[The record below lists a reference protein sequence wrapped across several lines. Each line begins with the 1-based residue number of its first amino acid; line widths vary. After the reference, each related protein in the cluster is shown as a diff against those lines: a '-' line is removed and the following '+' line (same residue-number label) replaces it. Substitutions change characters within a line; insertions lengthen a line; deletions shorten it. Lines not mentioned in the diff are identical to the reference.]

1 MNCHLTAENAA
12 FTKIRQLEKRVD
24 ETDKELDDVKQQV
37 SANTNAFNG
46 HIAQTAERVETKEL
60 SATSATANT
69 ATFTNAEAG
78 NLNAT
83 GITATT
89 IDAGTINVD
98 NLENVNVLH
107 GKTVDVDKTIATIG
121 QFTETH
127 TTTANNTTTNTDTLN
142 VSTEANLTGQ
152 VNIDGNLTFTK
163 DNGLSKLQ
171 GNYLE
176 VDAANVVIEN
186 KNKEAYALKVPGING
201 QALFGG
207 SVTVQDT
214 LTAKNLVVDGETHT
228 TTANNTTTNTDT
240 LNVSTEAN
248 LTGQVNIDGNLT
260 FTKDNGLSKL
270 QGEYLEV
277 DAAKVVLNNKT
288 KDGYAL
294 YAPGVDGRALFEG
307 SVSVQD
313 TLTAKNLVVDGE
325 VKGLKLDED
334 TVLTNPTF
342 KGITGTN
349 ELTTTALVI
358 NSEGKL
364 VSKKVSN
371 EVEGSVAS
379 SLVAYKKIIN
389 ATLLNEWKQN
399 SDNSV
404 YKVPVSSTAQFV
416 INTTNGEIQLTNEN
430 GNQRK
435 VSDLGVT
442 LEEAAYSVV
451 HNNFVYIIHP
461 TMENGTTFK
470 CVIIPI
476 NTNTMEVSPS
486 LDITQYFGEVSS
498 SDYSESIFE
507 VVQNKAT
514 YQPAAFGSV
523 LSEDVPTIGFIGTN
537 TYINLSTMEVNTR
550 DTAFDG
556 KYSYVL
562 TKNGRW
568 IKIFGSVFSGMNTYY
583 CTNGR
588 YSSVE
593 DAALGVPTCENILD
607 PDTNKISRQMF
618 YVDAPLFGMCGN
630 SLVYSNGGKIKEK
643 PFAYIPGYST
653 YESHIFGTVD
663 KDGNP
668 VYFGTLLTVVSNSA
682 SNSNLYLMGGYYP
695 RDYFTTTTSYI
706 ETIVIDD
713 AKVEVNGSTFVDGV
727 WYDKVVN
734 SVTDLIAFITKP
746 KDKKRYK
753 VLYTGYSVWFDSS
766 DTFQFPKVFT
776 SNDIYGTFDI
786 YHRRDDSRTFA
797 LELIGTPG
805 TATRISTLI
814 DACHWH
820 GFNTNVSLLFCNE
833 ALNKILAVDDES
845 VSYLHI
851 NDCQL
856 TFGTSNTGKNSKYYL
871 GISDSSNVTYGL
883 FNIPGSL
890 FSDVENKKVDLTL
903 TNCYNVIYRDNNS
916 ANDVM
921 YGYSKMLFSFSDRC
935 EANIYSIPSQV
946 SEQCGPGYNLEY
958 NAAANA
964 GAKFRT
970 PTLKYRATP
979 YR

>member
-1 MNCHLTAENAA
+1 MDGRMNCHLTAENAA
-12 FTKIRQLEKRVD
+12 FTKIRQLEKRMD
-24 ETDKELDDVKQQV
+24 ETDKELDGVEQQV
-37 SANTNAFNG
+37 LENTNAFNG
-46 HIAQTAERVETKEL
+46 HIAQTAERVETREL
-60 SATSATANT
+60 SATSVTANT
-69 ATFTNAEAG
+69 ANITNAEAG
-78 NLNAT
+78 SLNAT

-121 QFTETH
+121 QFAETH

-176 VDAANVVIEN
+176 VDAANVVINN

-214 LTAKNLVVDGETHT
+214 LTAKNLVVVG
-228 TTANNTTTNTDT
+228 DT
-240 LNVSTEAN
+240 LMN
-248 LTGQVNIDGNLT
+248 
-260 FTKDNGLSKL
+260 
-270 QGEYLEV
+270 
-277 DAAKVVLNNKT
+277 
-288 KDGYAL
+288 
-294 YAPGVDGRALFEG
+294 
-307 SVSVQD
+307 
-313 TLTAKNLVVDGE
+313 
-325 VKGLKLDED
+325 GLKLDES
-334 TVLTNPTF
+334 TELTNPTF

-349 ELTTTALVI
+349 ELTTSALVV

-364 VSKKVSN
+364 VSKKISS

-379 SLVAYKKIIN
+379 SLVCKKEIIN
-389 ATLLNEWKQN
+389 ATLLDEWKQN
-399 SDNSV
+399 ADNSV
-404 YKVPVSSTAQFV
+404 YKVPLSSTAQFV
-416 INTTNGEIQLTNEN
+416 INTTNGEVQLTNEN

-442 LEEAAYSVV
+442 YEDAAYSVV

-486 LDITQYFGEVSS
+486 LDITQYFGQVSS
-498 SDYSESIFE
+498 SDFSTSIWEE
-507 VVQNKAT
+507 VIQLKAT
-514 YQPAAFGSV
+514 YQPAVFGPV

-537 TYINLSTMEVNTR
+537 TYVNLSTMEVNTR

-556 KYSYVL
+556 EHSYVL

-568 IKIFGSVFSGMNTYY
+568 IEIFGEVFASYTH

-593 DAALGVPTCENILD
+593 DAALGMPACEYVLD
-607 PDTNKISRQMF
+607 PDTNKIYKQMF
-618 YVDAPLFGMCGN
+618 YVDAPVFGMLG
-630 SLVYSNGGKIKEK
+630 SRLVYSDGGTIKEVA
-643 PFAYIPGYST
+643 FTDIPGYSR
-653 YESHIFGTVD
+653 YEDDFGTVD

-668 VYFGTLLTVVSNSA
+668 VYFGPLFTIMSNS
-682 SNSNLYLMGGYYP
+682 SSRSNLYLMGGYYP
-695 RDYFTTTTSYI
+695 RDYFTTTTSYD

-713 AKVEVNGSTFVDGV
+713 TKVEVNGSTFIDGV

-734 SVTDLIAFITKP
+734 SVNDLIAFITKP

-753 VLYTGYSVWFDSS
+753 VLFTGYTVTFDTS
-766 DTFQFPKVFT
+766 DTSQFPKVFT
-776 SNDIYGTFDI
+776 TNDIYGTFDI
-786 YHRRDDSRTFA
+786 YHIRDDSRTFA
-797 LELIGTPG
+797 LELTGVPG
-805 TATRISTLI
+805 NATKISKLI
-814 DACHWH
+814 DACNWH
-820 GFNTNVSLLFCNE
+820 GFYTSVSLLFCNE

-856 TFGTSNTGKNSKYYL
+856 SFNTTNTGRNSKYYL
-871 GISDSSNVTYGL
+871 GISDSSNVTYAMVD
-883 FNIPGSL
+883 IPENL
-890 FSDVENKKVDLTL
+890 FSDAENKKVDLTL
-903 TNCYNVIYRDNNS
+903 TNCYNVVFNDDNS
-916 ANDVM
+916 ASKVYFN
-921 YGYSKMLFSFSDRC
+921 YSKILFSFSDRC

-946 SEQCGPGYNLEY
+946 STQCGPGYNLEY
-958 NAAANA
+958 DTAANA

-970 PTLKYRATP
+970 PTLKYKAAP

>member
-1 MNCHLTAENAA
+1 MDGRMNCHLTAENAA

-37 SANTNAFNG
+37 SANTNAFNE
-46 HIAQTAERVETKEL
+46 HITQTAERVETKEL
-60 SATSATANT
+60 SATSAAANT
-69 ATFTNAEAG
+69 ATFTNAEVS

-83 GITATT
+83 DITATT

-121 QFTETH
+121 QFAETH
-127 TTTANNTTTNTDTLN
+127 TTGANNVTTNTDTLN
-142 VSTEANLTGQ
+142 VATEANLTGQ

-214 LTAKNLVVDGETHT
+214 LTAKNLLVVGET
-228 TTANNTTTNTDT
+228 
-240 LNVSTEAN
+240 
-248 LTGQVNIDGNLT
+248 
-260 FTKDNGLSKL
+260 FM
-270 QGEYLEV
+270 
-277 DAAKVVLNNKT
+277 
-288 KDGYAL
+288 
-294 YAPGVDGRALFEG
+294 
-307 SVSVQD
+307 
-313 TLTAKNLVVDGE
+313 
-325 VKGLKLDED
+325 KGLKLDES

-349 ELTTTALVI
+349 ELTTSALVV

-364 VSKKVSN
+364 VSKKIAS

-379 SLVAYKKIIN
+379 SLVAKKEITN
-389 ATLLNEWKQN
+389 GTLLDEWKQN
-399 SDNSV
+399 ADNTL
-404 YKVPVSSTAQFV
+404 YKTPVSSTAQFV
-416 INTTNGEIQLTNEN
+416 INTTSGEIQLTNEN

-435 VSDLGVT
+435 LSDLGVT
-442 LEEAAYSVV
+442 MEDAVYSIV

-461 TMENGTTFK
+461 TMENGSTFK

-486 LDITQYFGEVSS
+486 FDITQYFGQVSS
-498 SDYSESIFE
+498 SDVSTSIWEE
-507 VVQNKAT
+507 VVQLKAT
-514 YQPAAFGSV
+514 FQPAVFGPV

-537 TYINLSTMEVNTR
+537 NYINLSTMEVNTR

-556 KYSYVL
+556 EHSYIL
-562 TKNGRW
+562 TKNNRW
-568 IKIFGSVFSGMNTYY
+568 IEIFGEVFASYTH

-593 DAALGVPTCENILD
+593 DAALGVPACEYVLD

-618 YVDAPLFGMCGN
+618 YVDAPLFGMLGS
-630 SLVYSNGGKIKEK
+630 SLVYSDGGTIKEVK
-643 PFAYIPGYST
+643 FSDIPGYSR
-653 YESHIFGTVD
+653 YEDNFGTVD
-663 KDGNP
+663 KDGIP
-668 VYFGTLLTVVSNSA
+668 VHFGSLFTIMANS
-682 SNSNLYLMGGYYP
+682 SSRSSLYLMGGYYP
-695 RDYFTTTTSYI
+695 RDYFTTTTSYD
-706 ETIVIDD
+706 ETIVIDET
-713 AKVEVNGSTFVDGV
+713 KVEVNGSTFVDGV

-734 SVTDLIAFITKP
+734 SVNDLIAFITKQ
-746 KDKKRYK
+746 KDNKRYK
-753 VLYTGYSVWFDSS
+753 VLSLGNIVFDTS
-766 DTFQFPKVFT
+766 DTSQFPKVFT

-786 YHRRDDSRTFA
+786 YHRRDDSSTFT
-797 LELIGTPG
+797 LDLTGTPG
-805 TATRISTLI
+805 TATRISKLI

-820 GFNTNVSLLFCNE
+820 GFNTMVSLLFCNE

-856 TFGTSNTGKNSKYYL
+856 SFNKTNTGRNSKYYL
-871 GISDSSNVTYGL
+871 GISDSSNVTYGTVI
-883 FNIPGSL
+883 IPESL
-890 FSDVENKKVDLTL
+890 FSDAENKKVGLTL
-903 TNCYNVIYRDNNS
+903 TNCYNIVFNDDNAAGNVS
-916 ANDVM
+916 
-921 YGYSKMLFSFSDRC
+921 YTYSKLLFSFSDRC
-935 EANIYSIPSQV
+935 EANIYCIPSQV

-958 NAAANA
+958 NDAANA

-970 PTLKYRATP
+970 PTLKYRAAP

>member
-1 MNCHLTAENAA
+1 MDGRMNCHLTAENAA

-24 ETDKELDDVKQQV
+24 ETDKELADVEQQV
-37 SANTNAFNG
+37 SANTNAFNA

-60 SATSATANT
+60 SATSVTANT
-69 ATFTNAEAG
+69 ANITNAEAG
-78 NLNAT
+78 SLNAN

-127 TTTANNTTTNTDTLN
+127 TTTANNTTTNTTTLN

-171 GNYLE
+171 GDYLE
-176 VDAANVVIEN
+176 VDAANVVINN
-186 KNKEAYALKVPGING
+186 KNKEALALYVPGING
-201 QALFGG
+201 QAVFGG

-214 LTAKNLVVDGETHT
+214 LTAKNLMVVGET
-228 TTANNTTTNTDT
+228 
-240 LNVSTEAN
+240 
-248 LTGQVNIDGNLT
+248 
-260 FTKDNGLSKL
+260 FM
-270 QGEYLEV
+270 
-277 DAAKVVLNNKT
+277 
-288 KDGYAL
+288 
-294 YAPGVDGRALFEG
+294 
-307 SVSVQD
+307 
-313 TLTAKNLVVDGE
+313 
-325 VKGLKLDED
+325 KGLKLDES

-349 ELTTTALVI
+349 ELTTSALVV

-364 VSKKVSN
+364 VSKKISS

-379 SLVAYKKIIN
+379 SLVCKKEIVN
-389 ATLLNEWKQN
+389 ATLLDEWKQN
-399 SDNSV
+399 SGNTV

-416 INTTNGEIQLTNEN
+416 INTTNGEVQLVNEN

-442 LEEAAYSVV
+442 TEGAAYSVV
-451 HNNFVYIIHP
+451 HRNFVYIIQP
-461 TMENGTTFK
+461 SLENGTTFK

-476 NTNTMEVSPS
+476 NTETMEVSPS

-498 SDYSESIFE
+498 SDFSGSIFE
-507 VVQNKAT
+507 NVIQLKAT
-514 YQPAAFGSV
+514 YQPAVYGPV

-537 TYINLSTMEVNTR
+537 TYVNLLTMEVNTR
-550 DTAFDG
+550 DAAFDG
-556 KYSYVL
+556 EHWYVL
-562 TKNGRW
+562 TKNDRW
-568 IKIFGSVFSGMNTYY
+568 IEIFGEVFASYTH

-593 DAALGVPTCENILD
+593 DAALGMPACKYVLD

-618 YVDAPLFGMCGN
+618 YVDAPVFGMLGS
-630 SLVYSNGGKIKEK
+630 SLTYSDGGTIKEVK
-643 PFAYIPGYST
+643 FSDIPGYST
-653 YESHIFGTVD
+653 YEDEFGTVD

-668 VYFGTLLTVVSNSA
+668 VYFGPLFVIASNSF

-695 RDYFTTTTSYI
+695 RDYFNTTTSYD

-713 AKVEVNGSTFVDGV
+713 TKVEVNGSTFVDGV
-727 WYDKVVN
+727 WYDKVAN
-734 SVTDLIAFITKP
+734 SVNDLIAFITKP

-753 VLYTGYSVWFDSS
+753 VLFTGYNVRFDTS
-766 DTFQFPKVFT
+766 DTSQFPKVFT
-776 SNDIYGTFDI
+776 TNDIYGTFDI
-786 YHRRDDSRTFA
+786 YHLRDDSRTFA
-797 LELIGTPG
+797 LELTGVPG
-805 TATRISTLI
+805 NATKISKLI

-820 GFNTNVSLLFCNE
+820 GFYTSVSLLFCNE
-833 ALNKILAVDDES
+833 ALNKILAVDNES

-856 TFGTSNTGKNSKYYL
+856 SFNTQNTGRNTKYYL
-871 GISDSSNVTYGL
+871 GISDSSNVTYGTVS
-883 FNIPGSL
+883 IPANL
-890 FSDVENKKVDLTL
+890 FSDAENKKVDVTL
-903 TNCYNVIYRDNNS
+903 TNCYNIVFNDDNA
-916 ANDVM
+916 ANNVH
-921 YGYSKMLFSFSDRC
+921 YNYSKLLFSFSDRC
-935 EANIYSIPSQV
+935 EANIYNIPSQV

-958 NAAANA
+958 NTAANA
-964 GAKFRT
+964 GVKFRT
-970 PTLKYRATP
+970 PTLKYRAQP

>member
-1 MNCHLTAENAA
+1 MDGRMNCHLTAENAA
-12 FTKIRQLEKRVD
+12 FTKIRQLEKRMD
-24 ETDKELDDVKQQV
+24 ETDKELDGVEQQV
-37 SANTNAFNG
+37 LANTNAFNG
-46 HIAQTAERVETKEL
+46 HVAQTAERVETREL
-60 SATSATANT
+60 SATSVTANT
-69 ATFTNAEAG
+69 ANITNAEAG

-121 QFTETH
+121 QFVETH

-214 LTAKNLVVDGETHT
+214 LTAKNLMVVGET
-228 TTANNTTTNTDT
+228 
-240 LNVSTEAN
+240 
-248 LTGQVNIDGNLT
+248 
-260 FTKDNGLSKL
+260 FM
-270 QGEYLEV
+270 
-277 DAAKVVLNNKT
+277 
-288 KDGYAL
+288 
-294 YAPGVDGRALFEG
+294 
-307 SVSVQD
+307 
-313 TLTAKNLVVDGE
+313 
-325 VKGLKLDED
+325 KGLKLDES

-342 KGITGTN
+342 KSITGTN
-349 ELTTTALVI
+349 ELTTTALVV

-364 VSKKVSN
+364 VSKKISS

-379 SLVAYKKIIN
+379 SLVCKQKITTG
-389 ATLLNEWKQN
+389 TLLDEWKPTA
-399 SDNSV
+399 DNSI
-404 YKVPVSSTAQFV
+404 YKTPVSSTAQFV

-430 GNQRK
+430 GNQIK

-442 LEEAAYSVV
+442 MQEAICSIV
-451 HNNFVYIIHP
+451 HNNLVYIVHP
-461 TMENGTTFK
+461 TMENGSTFK

-486 LDITQYFGEVSS
+486 FDITQYLGQVSS

-507 VVQNKAT
+507 VLIGKAT
-514 YQPAAFGSV
+514 FQPAVLGPV

-537 TYINLSTMEVNTR
+537 TYVNLSTMEVNTR
-550 DTAFDG
+550 DTAFENNW
-556 KYSYVL
+556 YVL
-562 TKNGRW
+562 TKNDRW
-568 IKIFGSVFSGMNTYY
+568 IELSGSPLGGDLI
-583 CTNGR
+583 CTNGK

-593 DAALGVPTCENILD
+593 DAALGVPGCQYILD
-607 PDTNKISRQMF
+607 SDTNKISQQMF
-618 YVDAPLFGMCGN
+618 YVDAPLWRVQGN
-630 SLVYSNGGKIKEK
+630 SLIYSDGGTIKEVA
-643 PFAYIPGYST
+643 FTDIPGYSR
-653 YESHIFGTVD
+653 YEKDYGTVD

-668 VYFGTLLTVVSNSA
+668 VHFGPLFVVMSSSI
-682 SNSNLYLMGGYYP
+682 SNSNLYLTGGYYP
-695 RDYFTTTTSYI
+695 RDYFDTTTSYI

-713 AKVEVNGSTFVDGV
+713 TKVEVNGSTFVDGV

-734 SVTDLIAFITKP
+734 SVNDLIAFITKQ

-753 VLYTGYSVWFDSS
+753 VLFTGYTVKFDTS
-766 DTFQFPKVFT
+766 DTSQFPKVFT
-776 SNDIYGTFDI
+776 TNDIYGTFDI
-786 YHRRDDSRTFA
+786 YHIRDDSRTFT
-797 LELIGTPG
+797 LELTGVPG
-805 TATRISTLI
+805 NATKISKLI
-814 DACHWH
+814 DACNWH
-820 GFNTNVSLLFCNE
+820 GFNTMVSLLFCNE
-833 ALNKILAVDDES
+833 ALNKILAIDDES

-856 TFGTSNTGKNSKYYL
+856 SFNKINTGRNSKYYL
-871 GISDSSNVTYGL
+871 GISDSSNVIYSTV
-883 FNIPGSL
+883 NIPENL
-890 FSDVENKKVDLTL
+890 FSDAENKNVDLTL
-903 TNCYNVIYRDNNS
+903 TNCYNVAFNDYNS
-916 ANDVM
+916 ASKVL
-921 YGYSKMLFSFSDRC
+921 YKYSKLLFSFSDRC
-935 EANIYSIPSQV
+935 EANIYSISPQV

-958 NAAANA
+958 NAAGNA

-970 PTLKYRATP
+970 PTLKYLATP

>member
-1 MNCHLTAENAA
+1 MDGRMNCHLTAENAA
-12 FTKIRQLEKRVD
+12 FTKIRQLEKRMD
-24 ETDKELDDVKQQV
+24 ETDKDLDGVEQQV
-37 SANTNAFNG
+37 LANTNAFNE
-46 HIAQTAERVETKEL
+46 HITQTAERVETKEL

-69 ATFTNAEAG
+69 ATFTNAEVS

-83 GITATT
+83 DVTATT

-121 QFTETH
+121 QFAETH
-127 TTTANNTTTNTDTLN
+127 TTEANNTTTNTDTLN

-214 LTAKNLVVDGETHT
+214 LTAKNLMVVGET
-228 TTANNTTTNTDT
+228 
-240 LNVSTEAN
+240 L
-248 LTGQVNIDGNLT
+248 L
-260 FTKDNGLSKL
+260 
-270 QGEYLEV
+270 
-277 DAAKVVLNNKT
+277 
-288 KDGYAL
+288 
-294 YAPGVDGRALFEG
+294 
-307 SVSVQD
+307 
-313 TLTAKNLVVDGE
+313 
-325 VKGLKLDED
+325 KGLKLDES

-349 ELTTTALVI
+349 ELTTSALVV

-364 VSKKVSN
+364 VSKKISS

-379 SLVAYKKIIN
+379 SLVCKKEIKN
-389 ATLLNEWKQN
+389 STLLDEWKRVG
-399 SDNSV
+399 SV
-404 YKVPVSSTAQFV
+404 YKQPLSSTAQL
-416 INTTNGEIQLTNEN
+416 IMETTTSGEVLLTNEN
-430 GNQRK
+430 GNQLSL
-435 VSDLGVT
+435 SDLGIA
-442 LEEAAYSVV
+442 LDQASYSIV
-451 HNNFVYIIHP
+451 HGNFVYIVHP
-461 TMENGTTFK
+461 TMENGSTFK

-486 LDITQYFGEVSS
+486 FDITQYFGQVSS
-498 SDYSESIFE
+498 SDYSDSIFE
-507 VVQNKAT
+507 VLIGKVT
-514 YQPAAFGSV
+514 YQPAVLGPV

-537 TYINLSTMEVNTR
+537 TYVNLSTMTVETR
-550 DTAFDG
+550 DTAFENNW
-556 KYSYVL
+556 YVL
-562 TKNGRW
+562 TKNDRW
-568 IKIFGSVFSGMNTYY
+568 IELSGSPLGGDII
-583 CTNGR
+583 CTNGK

-593 DAALGVPTCENILD
+593 DAALGVPGCQYILD
-607 PDTNKISRQMF
+607 SDTNKISMQLL
-618 YVDAPLFGMCGN
+618 YVDAPLFRALGN
-630 SLVYSNGGKIKEK
+630 SLIYSDGGNIKEVA
-643 PFAYIPGYST
+643 FTDIPGYSR
-653 YESHIFGTVD
+653 YETHTGTVD

-668 VYFGTLLTVVSNSA
+668 IAFEPLSIIA
-682 SNSNLYLMGGYYP
+682 SNSILSCNLNLMGGYYP
-695 RDYFTTTTSYI
+695 RDYFNTTTSYI

-713 AKVEVNGSTFVDGV
+713 TKVEVNGSTFVDGV

-734 SVTDLIAFITKP
+734 STEDLIAFITKQ

-753 VLYTGYSVWFDSS
+753 VLFTGYTVKFDTS
-766 DTFQFPKVFT
+766 DTSQFPKVFT
-776 SNDIYGTFDI
+776 TNDIYGTFDI
-786 YHRRDDSRTFA
+786 YHPRDDSRTFA
-797 LELIGTPG
+797 LELTGVPG
-805 TATRISTLI
+805 NATKISKLI

-820 GFNTNVSLLFCNE
+820 GFYTSVSLLFCNE
-833 ALNKILAVDDES
+833 ALNKILAIDDES

-856 TFGTSNTGKNSKYYL
+856 SFNKTNTGRNSKYYL
-871 GISDSSNVTYGL
+871 GISDSSNVTYSMVD
-883 FNIPGSL
+883 IPESL
-890 FSDVENKKVDLTL
+890 FSDAENKKVDLTL
-903 TNCYNVIYRDNNS
+903 TNCYNVIFNDDNS
-916 ANDVM
+916 ASKVYFN
-921 YGYSKMLFSFSDRC
+921 YSKMLFSFSDRC
-935 EANIYSIPSQV
+935 EANIYSNMVQV

-958 NAAANA
+958 NAAGNA

-970 PTLKYRATP
+970 PTLKYRAVP

>member
-1 MNCHLTAENAA
+1 MDGKLNCHLTAENAA
-12 FTKIRQLEKRVD
+12 FTKIRHLENRLD
-24 ETDKELDDVKQQV
+24 ETDEKLADVEQQV
-37 SANTNAFNG
+37 LENTNAFNE
-46 HIAQTAERVETKEL
+46 HVTQAAERVETKEL
-60 SATSATANT
+60 SATSATAAN
-69 ATFTNAEAG
+69 ATFTNAEVS
-78 NLNAT
+78 NLNASDV
-83 GITATT
+83 TATT
-89 IDAGTINVD
+89 IGAETINVA

-127 TTTANNTTTNTDTLN
+127 TTTANNATTNTTELN

-176 VDAANVVIEN
+176 VDAANVVINN
-186 KNKEAYALKVPGING
+186 KNKEVYALNVPGING

-214 LTAKNLVVDGETHT
+214 LTAKNLVVVGETLM
-228 TTANNTTTNTDT
+228 N
-240 LNVSTEAN
+240 
-248 LTGQVNIDGNLT
+248 
-260 FTKDNGLSKL
+260 
-270 QGEYLEV
+270 
-277 DAAKVVLNNKT
+277 
-288 KDGYAL
+288 
-294 YAPGVDGRALFEG
+294 
-307 SVSVQD
+307 
-313 TLTAKNLVVDGE
+313 
-325 VKGLKLDED
+325 GLKLDES
-334 TVLTNPTF
+334 TELTNPTF

-349 ELTTTALVI
+349 ELTTSALVV

-364 VSKKVSN
+364 VSKKISS

-379 SLVAYKKIIN
+379 SLVCKKKIVN
-389 ATLLNEWKQN
+389 GTLLDEWKPTA
-399 SDNSV
+399 DNSV
-404 YKVPVSSTAQFV
+404 YKVPVSATAQFV
-416 INTTNGEIQLTNEN
+416 INTTNGEVQLVNEN

-442 LEEAAYSVV
+442 VEGAAYSVV

-486 LDITQYFGEVSS
+486 LDITQYFGQVSS
-498 SDYSESIFE
+498 SDYSSSIFE
-507 VVQNKAT
+507 VVMNKAT
-514 YQPAAFGSV
+514 YQPAVFGPV

-537 TYINLSTMEVNTR
+537 TYINLPTMEVKTR
-550 DTAFDG
+550 DTAFG
-556 KYSYVL
+556 NNGYVL
-562 TKNGRW
+562 TKNDRW
-568 IKIFGSVFSGMNTYY
+568 IELSGSVFSGENYY

-593 DAALGVPTCENILD
+593 DAALGVPACEYVLD
-607 PDTNKISRQMF
+607 PDTNKISSQMF
-618 YVDAPLFGMCGN
+618 YVDAPLFGIHN
-630 SLVYSNGGKIKEK
+630 SHNLIYSDGGTIKEVA
-643 PFAYIPGYST
+643 FTDIPGYSR
-653 YESHIFGTVD
+653 YESRFGTVD

-668 VYFGTLLTVVSNSA
+668 VYFGTLLVVVSNLIRS
-682 SNSNLYLMGGYYP
+682 SNLYLMGGYYP
-695 RDYFTTTTSYI
+695 REYFDTTASYV

-713 AKVEVNGSTFVDGV
+713 TKVEVNGSTFVDGV

-734 SVTDLIAFITKP
+734 SVNDLIAFITKQ

-753 VLYTGYSVWFDSS
+753 VLFTGYGVVFDTS
-766 DTFQFPKVFT
+766 DTSQFPKVFT
-776 SNDIYGTFDI
+776 TNDIYGTFDI
-786 YHRRDDSRTFA
+786 YHLRDDSRTFT
-797 LELIGTPG
+797 LELTGAPG
-805 TATRISTLI
+805 NATRISKLI

-820 GFNTNVSLLFCNE
+820 GFYTIVSLLFCKE
-833 ALNKILAVDDES
+833 ALYKILAIDNES

-851 NDCQL
+851 NDCNLAFNTQ
-856 TFGTSNTGKNSKYYL
+856 NTGRNSKYYL
-871 GISDSSNVTYGL
+871 GISDSSNVTYGSVD
-883 FNIPGSL
+883 IPESL
-890 FSDVENKKVDLTL
+890 FSDAENKKVDLTL
-903 TNCYNVIYRDNNS
+903 TNCYNIVFNDSNS
-916 ANDVM
+916 ANNVH
-921 YGYSKMLFSFSDRC
+921 YNYSKMLFSFSDRC

-958 NAAANA
+958 NTAANA

-970 PTLKYRATP
+970 PTLKYRAQP

>member
-1 MNCHLTAENAA
+1 MDGRMNCHLTAENAA

-24 ETDKELDDVKQQV
+24 ETDKELADVEQQV
-37 SANTNAFNG
+37 LANTNAFNE
-46 HIAQTAERVETKEL
+46 HVAQVVERLETKEL

-69 ATFTNAEAG
+69 ANITNAEVG
-78 NLNAT
+78 SLNANA
-83 GITATT
+83 ITATT

-121 QFTETH
+121 QF
-127 TTTANNTTTNTDTLN
+127 A
-142 VSTEANLTGQ
+142 
-152 VNIDGNLTFTK
+152 
-163 DNGLSKLQ
+163 
-171 GNYLE
+171 
-176 VDAANVVIEN
+176 
-186 KNKEAYALKVPGING
+186 
-201 QALFGG
+201 
-207 SVTVQDT
+207 
-214 LTAKNLVVDGETHT
+214 ETHT

-277 DAAKVVLNNKT
+277 DAANVVINNKN
-288 KDGYAL
+288 KEAFAL
-294 YAPGVDGRALFEG
+294 YVPGINGQAVFGG
-307 SVSVQD
+307 SVTVQD
-313 TLTAKNLVVDGE
+313 TLVAKNLAVVGE
-325 VKGLKLDED
+325 TLMNGLKLDES

-349 ELTTTALVI
+349 ELTTSALVV

-364 VSKKVSN
+364 VSKKISS

-379 SLVAYKKIIN
+379 SLVCKKEIVN
-389 ATLLNEWKQN
+389 ATLLDEWKQGA
-399 SDNSV
+399 DNSV
-404 YKVPVSSTAQFV
+404 YKVPVSSTAQFF

-442 LEEAAYSVV
+442 MEDAVYSIV

-461 TMENGTTFK
+461 SVENGTTFK

-486 LDITQYFGEVSS
+486 LDITQYFGEVTS
-498 SDYSESIFE
+498 SDFSNIWENVIIL
-507 VVQNKAT
+507 KAT
-514 YQPAAFGSV
+514 YQPAAYGPV

-537 TYINLSTMEVNTR
+537 TYVNLSTMEVNTR

-556 KYSYVL
+556 EHWYVL
-562 TKNGRW
+562 TKNNRW
-568 IKIFGSVFSGMNTYY
+568 IEIFGEVFASYTH

-593 DAALGVPTCENILD
+593 DAALGMPACEYVLD
-607 PDTNKISRQMF
+607 PDTNKILQQMF
-618 YVDAPLFGMCGN
+618 YVDAPLFGIHN
-630 SLVYSNGGKIKEK
+630 SHNLIYLDGGTIKEVA
-643 PFAYIPGYST
+643 FTDIPGYSR
-653 YESHIFGTVD
+653 YESTFGTVD

-668 VYFGTLLTVVSNSA
+668 VYFGPLFTIMSNSN
-682 SNSNLYLMGGYYP
+682 SKSNLYLMGGYYP
-695 RDYFTTTTSYI
+695 REYFNTTTSYD
-706 ETIVIDD
+706 ETIVIDET
-713 AKVEVNGSTFVDGV
+713 KVEVNGSTFVDGV

-734 SVTDLIAFITKP
+734 SVNDLIAFITKQ
-746 KDKKRYK
+746 KDNKRYK
-753 VLYTGYSVWFDSS
+753 VLFTGYNVRFDTS
-766 DTFQFPKVFT
+766 DTSQFPKVST
-776 SNDIYGTFDI
+776 TNDIYGTFDI
-786 YHRRDDSRTFA
+786 YHIRDDSRTFS
-797 LELIGTPG
+797 LELTGAPG
-805 TATRISTLI
+805 NAARISKLI
-814 DACHWH
+814 DACNWH
-820 GFNTNVSLLFCNE
+820 GFYTIVGLLFCNE
-833 ALNKILAVDDES
+833 ALNKILAIDNES

-856 TFGTSNTGKNSKYYL
+856 VFNTQNTGRNAKYYL
-871 GISDSSNVTYGL
+871 GISDSSNVVYGMV
-883 FNIPGSL
+883 NIPESL
-890 FSDVENKKVDLTL
+890 FSDAENKMVDLTL
-903 TNCYNVIYRDNNS
+903 TNCYNIVFNDDNS
-916 ANDVM
+916 ASKVS
-921 YGYSKMLFSFSDRC
+921 YKYSKMLFSFSDRC
-935 EANIYSIPSQV
+935 EANIYAIQPQL

-958 NAAANA
+958 NAAGNA

-970 PTLKYRATP
+970 PTLKYRAQP

>member
-1 MNCHLTAENAA
+1 MDGRMNCHLTAENAA
-12 FTKIRQLEKRVD
+12 FTKIRQLEKRMD
-24 ETDKELDDVKQQV
+24 ETDKELDGVEQQV
-37 SANTNAFNG
+37 LANTNAFNG
-46 HIAQTAERVETKEL
+46 HIAQTAERVETREL
-60 SATSATANT
+60 SATSVTANT
-69 ATFTNAEAG
+69 ANITNAEAG

-121 QFTETH
+121 QFAETH
-127 TTTANNTTTNTDTLN
+127 TTEANNTTTNTTTLN

-214 LTAKNLVVDGETHT
+214 LTAKNLMVVGET
-228 TTANNTTTNTDT
+228 
-240 LNVSTEAN
+240 L
-248 LTGQVNIDGNLT
+248 L
-260 FTKDNGLSKL
+260 
-270 QGEYLEV
+270 
-277 DAAKVVLNNKT
+277 
-288 KDGYAL
+288 
-294 YAPGVDGRALFEG
+294 
-307 SVSVQD
+307 
-313 TLTAKNLVVDGE
+313 
-325 VKGLKLDED
+325 KGLKLDES

-349 ELTTTALVI
+349 ELTTTALVVD
-358 NSEGKL
+358 SEGKL
-364 VSKKVSN
+364 VSKKISS
-371 EVEGSVAS
+371 EVEGAVAS
-379 SLVAYKKIIN
+379 SLVCKKEIIN
-389 ATLLNEWKQN
+389 ATLLDEWKRN
-399 SDNSV
+399 ADNSV
-404 YKVPVSSTAQFV
+404 FKQPVSSTAQLV

-430 GNQRK
+430 GNQL
-435 VSDLGVT
+435 SLSGLGIT
-442 LEEAAYSVV
+442 MQEASYSIV
-451 HNNFVYIIHP
+451 HRNFVYIIHP
-461 TMENGTTFK
+461 TMENGSTFK

-486 LDITQYFGEVSS
+486 FDITQYFGQVSS

-507 VVQNKAT
+507 VVAAKAT
-514 YQPAAFGSV
+514 FQPAVFGPV

-537 TYINLSTMEVNTR
+537 TYVNLPTMEVKTR
-550 DTAFDG
+550 DTAFG
-556 KYSYVL
+556 NNGYVL
-562 TKNGRW
+562 TKNDRW
-568 IKIFGSVFSGMNTYY
+568 IELSGSVFDGSNYY

-593 DAALGVPTCENILD
+593 DAALGMPACEYVLD
-607 PDTNKISRQMF
+607 PDTNKISQQLL
-618 YVDAPLFGMCGN
+618 YVDAPLFGIHHSN
-630 SLVYSNGGKIKEK
+630 SLIYLDGGNIKEVA
-643 PFAYIPGYST
+643 FTDVPGYSSH
-653 YESHIFGTVD
+653 ESQVGTVD

-668 VYFGTLLTVVSNSA
+668 VYLGPQFIIISSSI
-682 SNSNLYLMGGYYP
+682 SNSNLNLMGGYYP
-695 RDYFTTTTSYI
+695 RDYFNTTTSYI

-713 AKVEVNGSTFVDGV
+713 NKVEVNGSTFVDGV

-734 SVTDLIAFITKP
+734 SVNDLIAFITKQ

-753 VLYTGYSVWFDSS
+753 VLFTGYNVVFDTS
-766 DTFQFPKVFT
+766 DTSQFPKVFT
-776 SNDIYGTFDI
+776 ENDIYGTFDI
-786 YHRRDDSRTFA
+786 YHLRDDSRTFT
-797 LELIGTPG
+797 LELTGVPG
-805 TATRISTLI
+805 NATKISKLI

-820 GFNTNVSLLFCNE
+820 GFNTMVSLLFCKE
-833 ALNKILAVDDES
+833 ALYKILAVDDES

-856 TFGTSNTGKNSKYYL
+856 SFNKINTGRNSKYYL
-871 GISDSSNVTYGL
+871 GISDSSNVTYGMV
-883 FNIPGSL
+883 NIPESL
-890 FSDVENKKVDLTL
+890 FSDAENKKVDLTL
-903 TNCYNVIYRDNNS
+903 TNCYNIVFNDYNS
-916 ANDVM
+916 ASKVLYN
-921 YGYSKMLFSFSDRC
+921 YSKMLFSFSDRC

-958 NAAANA
+958 NAAGNA

-970 PTLKYRATP
+970 PTLKYRANP